1 VQSVSSKA
9 RHEVWDWRSREKAM
23 GQRGK
28 KYVEAFKKVDRTKRY
43 DLEEGVKLAVNMACG
58 KFDEGVDIA
67 VRLGVDP
74 KKPDQMVRGT
84 AVLPNGTGKKVRV
97 LVFAKGPK
105 EKEAQD
111 ADADFVGAE
120 DLIEKITKGWL
131 DFDKVI
137 ATPDMMGLVS
147 KLGKILGPRGLM
159 PNPKVGTVTFD
170 LEKAIRE
177 IKAGK
182 VEFKVEK
189 AGIVHVPV
197 GKVSFGFDKLL
208 ENVKAVL
215 EVIIRVKPP
224 TSKGIYL
231 RSVALSTTMGP
242 GIKVDPLQVR
252 NVLK

>member
-1 VQSVSSKA
+1 
-9 RHEVWDWRSREKAM
+9 M
-23 GQRGK
+23 GKPGK
-28 KYVEAFKKVDRTKRY
+28 KYIEALKKVDRAKRY
-43 DLEEGVKLAVNMACG
+43 DLEDGVKLLMDTAHA
-58 KFDEGVDIA
+58 KFDEGVDVA

-84 AVLPNGTGKKVRV
+84 AVLPHGTGKKVKV
-97 LVFAKGPK
+97 LVFAKGQK

-111 ADADFVGAE
+111 AGADYVGAE
-120 DLIEKITKGWL
+120 DLIGKISQGWL
-131 DFDKVI
+131 DFDKAI
-137 ATPDMMGLVS
+137 ATPDMMGAVS

-170 LEKAIRE
+170 LAKAVKE

-189 AGIVHVPV
+189 AGIVHIPV

-208 ENVKAVL
+208 ENARTVL

-224 TSKGIYL
+224 TSKGIYV
-231 RSVALSTTMGP
+231 RSIALSTTMGP
-242 GIKVDPLQVR
+242 GIKIDPVSVR
-252 NVLK
+252 SVTR